1 MTQTWHHL
9 LFAHWPIPA
18 EAMRVL
24 VPQALDLDLYAG
36 QAWLGVVP
44 FGMRNVRPRLLP
56 AVPWLSHFPELN
68 VRTYVRLRD
77 RGIVKPGVFFFSLDA
92 ANPVAVEIAR
102 RTFFL
107 PYFRARMRLTDDGR
121 RIHYQSART
130 HANAPGAVFI
140 GSYGPVGPVYH
151 AIPST
156 HDHWLTER
164 YALYTTGPGDR
175 PYIGEI
181 HHLPWP
187 LQLGEADLQ
196 VNTMAGAA
204 AMHLPDVP
212 PLLHFAREIVM
223 VAWPLRPVEDA

>member
-18 EAMRVL
+18 EAMRAL
-24 VPQALDLDLYAG
+24 IPQELDLDLCAG

-68 VRTYVRLRD
+68 VRTYVRMRD
-77 RGIVKPGVFFFSLDA
+77 RGIVKPGVYFFSLDA

-107 PYFRARMRLTDDGR
+107 PYFRARMRLKVDGHGV
-121 RIHYQSART
+121 HYSSVRT
-130 HANAPGAVFI
+130 HANAPGADFA
-140 GSYGPVGPVYH
+140 GRYWPVGDIYQ
-151 AIPST
+151 AIPGT
-156 HDHWLTER
+156 QDDWLCER
-164 YALYTTGPGDR
+164 YALYTLGPDRR

-181 HHLPWP
+181 HHPPWP
-187 LQLGEADLQ
+187 LQRAEAEIRI
-196 VNTMAGAA
+196 NTVAGAA
-204 AMHLPDVP
+204 AMQLPDIP
-212 PLLHFAREIVM
+212 PLLHFAREILM
-223 VAWPLRPVEDA
+223 VAWPLRPVEG